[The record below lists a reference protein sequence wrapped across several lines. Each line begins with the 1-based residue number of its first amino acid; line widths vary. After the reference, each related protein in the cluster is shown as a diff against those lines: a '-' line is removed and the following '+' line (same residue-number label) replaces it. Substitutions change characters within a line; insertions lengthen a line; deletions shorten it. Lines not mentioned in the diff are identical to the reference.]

1 MKPANPKRPTTDPT
15 PPPRFVRARRLQDS
29 QRAVITEPPMHAS
42 ESAAVASPRA
52 TSLATLL
59 TGHVLRDGEIV
70 LLVLKPS
77 LWFIVF
83 QSILFAAAVLLLL
96 LVARVFGD
104 RLSFVHRVAYIEAAV
119 FLIAGRM
126 MWAVLQWIG
135 RLYVLTDQRII
146 RLAGVFTVDIYDCPL
161 RKVARTQIT
170 SSVKEK
176 LCRVGS
182 IEIHPKEEFCPVG
195 LWQTVPHPLEV
206 NEQINAAIHKAQSG
220 GTS

>member
-1 MKPANPKRPTTDPT
+1 MKPDAPKPAETDVIV
-15 PPPRFVRARRLQDS
+15 PRVIRAHRLYDGQP
-29 QRAVITEPPMHAS
+29 APVTEPPMHAS

-59 TGHVLRDGEIV
+59 TGHVLRDGEVV

-77 LWFIVF
+77 LWFIAF
-83 QSILFAAAVLLLL
+83 QSILFAAAVALLL

-104 RLSFVHRVAYIEAAV
+104 RLPLVHRVAYIEAAV
-119 FLIAGRM
+119 FVIAGRM

-146 RLAGVFTVDIYDCPL
+146 RLAGVFSVDIYDCPL
-161 RKVARTQIT
+161 RKVARTQLT
-170 SSVKEK
+170 TSVKERI
-176 LCRVGS
+176 CRVGS
-182 IEIHPKEEFCPVG
+182 IDIHPKESQECCPTG
-195 LWQTVPHPLEV
+195 TWQTIPRPVEV

-220 GTS
+220 